1 MVIRTPADGTII
13 ALDPDIPADNQRLQ
27 LLTTTP
33 AGGAHAAVRWYVDGR
48 FLGAANPFAWYPV
61 PGSHLIEARD
71 GAGQTHDRAR
81 VNIRGAQLRQ
91 QLGQQ
96 P

>member
-1 MVIRTPADGTII
+1 
-13 ALDPDIPADNQRLQ
+13 
-27 LLTTTP
+27 
-33 AGGAHAAVRWYVDGR
+33 VRWYVDGR
-48 FLGAANPFAWYPV
+48 FLGDTNPFAWYPV

-71 GAGQTHDRAR
+71 ENDQTQDRVR
-81 VNIRGAQLRQ
+81 VNIRGAQLRP